1 MKNLIVGIALVGL
14 AFCCRSDKNASV
26 SDPANAN
33 MPKAECCTA
42 KAGSCSD
49 AQKAD
54 CQKAGACCKKSEATP
69 QN

>member
-14 AFCCRSDKNASV
+14 AFGCRSDKNASV
-26 SDPANAN
+26 SDPAKAN
-33 MPKAECCTA
+33 MPKAECCT
-42 KAGSCSD
+42 KSGSCSD

-54 CQKAGACCKKSEATP
+54 CQKQGACCKKSDATP